1 MARDDDPPGAVG
13 YGKPPR
19 ATRFQPGRSGNP
31 KGRPKGSKNFSTLL
45 QEELDARVVVTE
57 NGRRRT
63 ISKRQA
69 VAKQLVNKAAAG
81 DPRALPILLNEARL
95 SEERSSR
102 EVLGELG
109 SEDEAVLARLA
120 QRMREAQTAP
130 NVVGEPEK
138 PGDGCAE
145 GAGG

>member
-1 MARDDDPPGAVG
+1 MAENDDRPYAVG
-13 YGKPPR
+13 YGRPPQ
-19 ATRFQPGRSGNP
+19 ATRFRPGRSGNP
-31 KGRPKGSKNFSTLL
+31 KGRPKGSKNLSTAI

-69 VAKQLVNKAAAG
+69 IAKQLVNKAAAG
-81 DPRALPILLNEARL
+81 DPRALPIVLNEARL
-95 SEERSSR
+95 SEGRSVS

-109 SEDEAVLARLA
+109 PEDETILARLA
-120 QRMREAQTAP
+120 RRMREAQPAP
-130 NVVGEPEK
+130 CVVPEPEK

-145 GAGG
+145 EGGG